1 MNPNAPSIYRVDSG
15 FIFEFLNFLIGI
27 IGGEGPLLH
36 FIEKMLCITKE
47 ENDKLYVHLS
57 IHSVIT
63 Y

>member
-1 MNPNAPSIYRVDSG
+1 M
-15 FIFEFLNFLIGI
+15 GI